1 MIHLNFS
8 PTFWNMIP
16 FISREW
22 MRNCNFKC
30 MKTKSWI
37 YWVCMHKESIL
48 FTEQYFKWSY
58 LQNLCLCIYHQ
69 ADVTKS
75 FETPVIFPL
84 LLMKQT
90 CKEGV
95 KYISI
100 NFSFF
105 HIAESIFYLLL
116 WFPHYIKCVHFLK
129 IWKWAPW
136 PHPFRDSENV
146 LCWVNPKIT
155 YFRIL
160 HKNIKALHGTVEFSQ

>member
-1 MIHLNFS
+1 MIHRNFS
-8 PTFWNMIP
+8 PTFWNIIP

-30 MKTKSWI
+30 MKSKSWI
-37 YWVCMHKESIL
+37 YWLCMHKESIL
-48 FTEQYFKWSY
+48 FTEWYFKWSY
-58 LQNLCLCIYHQ
+58 LQNLCLCIYNQ

-75 FETPVIFPL
+75 LETPVVFPL

-105 HIAESIFYLLL
+105 HIAESVFYLLL
-116 WFPHYIKCVHFLK
+116 WFTHYIKVC
-129 IWKWAPW
+129 
-136 PHPFRDSENV
+136 S
-146 LCWVNPKIT
+146 
-155 YFRIL
+155 
-160 HKNIKALHGTVEFSQ
+160 FSQNLKMSTITKSIQGLWKCALLGQSKDYILQNPSQEHKSITWYSGI